1 MISKYDLKNF
11 KWLNLESPQ
20 DEEILTIINEFP
32 FLLEVKDCLKPSE
45 NKNIKLN
52 PKNIELK
59 IFNISD
65 ITFIKKENILITIH
79 TNKNQKAIS
88 DFTKNIELNS
98 INNYTIEN
106 IDSLISLFLIK
117 IMKENKEKEL
127 CCREIMSNLQ
137 KTIWNKTQKI
147 HKLNFYFYTTLIL
160 LIITI
165 IIYAYKIL

>member
-20 DEEILTIINEFP
+20 NEEILNLIEEFP
-32 FLLEVKDCLKPSE
+32 FLSEVKDYLKPSE
-45 NKNIKLN
+45 YKNIELK

-65 ITFIKKENILITIH
+65 IIFIKKENILITIH
-79 TNKNQKAIS
+79 NNKNQKAMS

-106 IDSLISLFLIK
+106 IDSLISLLLIK
-117 IMKENKEKEL
+117 IMKENNDN
-127 CCREIMSNLQ
+127 EIHFKDITSNLQ
-137 KTIWNKTQKI
+137 KIIWNKTQKI
-147 HKLNFYFYTTLIL
+147 HRLNLYFYTTLIL

-165 IIYAYKIL
+165 IIYVYKTL